1 MSLYAC
7 LRAYVDYI
15 FVIIF
20 SAKIYDSYILSISVT
35 YDMRIRT
42 CAEKEREM
50 DSRLNHECK
59 FVRRTRTKGIGIV
72 VFVRSSSDGNGARLR
87 FTSLR

>member
-1 MSLYAC
+1 MMLLVSTVLTLPHVRYVVV
-7 LRAYVDYI
+7 RAYVDYI

-35 YDMRIRT
+35 YDLRIRT

-50 DSRLNHECK
+50 DSRLNHEC
-59 FVRRTRTKGIGIV
+59 
-72 VFVRSSSDGNGARLR
+72 
-87 FTSLR
+87 